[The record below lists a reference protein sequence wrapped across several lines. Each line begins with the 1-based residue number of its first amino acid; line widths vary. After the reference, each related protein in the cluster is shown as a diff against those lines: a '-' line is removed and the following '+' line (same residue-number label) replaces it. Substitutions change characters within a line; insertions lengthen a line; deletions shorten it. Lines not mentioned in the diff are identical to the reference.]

1 MEGKIRDLA
10 PSRLQQTG
18 NGGLK
23 FEICVLQNQ
32 RNLFELIL
40 SYFSISIDMSS
51 NFSKNR
57 DKLQQDSLCFY
68 DKQYPAVCRLLFA
81 VLRKRDVKSP
91 HYCAARAECTC
102 IAHSHLYNSP
112 GRYYNINIPHR
123 IISSL
128 FRSNIVAG

>member
-81 VLRKRDVKSP
+81 VLRNHPIIVLHVP
-91 HYCAARAECTC
+91 NARA
-102 IAHSHLYNSP
+102 
-112 GRYYNINIPHR
+112 
-123 IISSL
+123 SL
-128 FRSNIVAG
+128 IRTYTILQAGITT